1 MSKPRLPK
9 REYFAHRL
17 AEIKSN
23 PEWQEF
29 PALVDKAAYFQRRLD
44 EFPPVPPPAS
54 DSQPMLHDMTIK
66 QLLRSIDEDAQAI
79 ADYAKDD
86 GTYTSWKKV
95 RTLIGNIQQA
105 IMHINEHIG
114 Q

>member
-9 REYFAHRL
+9 REYFAQRL

-29 PALVDKAAYFQRRLD
+29 PNLVDKAAYFQRRID
-44 EFPPVPPPAS
+44 ELPPVAPPAS
-54 DSQPMLHDMTIK
+54 DVQPMLHDMTIK
-66 QLLRSIDEDAQAI
+66 QLLRAIDEDAQAI

-86 GTYTSWKKV
+86 GTYISASEV

-105 IMHINEHIG
+105 TMHINEHIG

>member
-29 PALVDKAAYFQRRLD
+29 PNLVDKAAYFQRRLD

-66 QLLRSIDEDAQAI
+66 QLLRSMEEDAEAI
-79 ADYAKDD
+79 AMMTAGHVSHSCDQ
-86 GTYTSWKKV
+86 SV
-95 RTLIGNIQQA
+95 LTLVGNIQQA

>member
-9 REYFAHRL
+9 RDYFAQRL
-17 AEIKSN
+17 AEIYANEGWEDN
-23 PEWQEF
+23 PRL
-29 PALVDKAAYFQRRLD
+29 ADKAAYFQRRID
-44 EFPPVPPPAS
+44 ELPPVPPPAC
-54 DSQPMLHDMTIK
+54 DFQPMLHDMTIK
-66 QLLRSIDEDAQAI
+66 ELLRSIDEDAEHLAE
-79 ADYAKDD
+79 YAQPE
-86 GTYTSWKKV
+86 GAYLSASKV